1 MAITGSAETI
11 RFGVCGTLQTMPAIM
26 RIAFLSGMELLGFF
40 FCVMLVS
47 MLGFSLDIHMSPF
60 HAPLGFG
67 LSVAFIAGLTRCS
80 WRDIG
85 LAAIAASAAIAL
97 SCIAAAQFIDISY
110 DGNGYQK
117 AAVVQMAEGWNPLR
131 GSVMDRPSFQ
141 ELYGS
146 DEYIAMRTALWIDHY
161 AEGPWE
167 IASSL
172 YCLTGSLEASK
183 SYTLIAMIAVV
194 FLFSGYLSIR
204 RFACWQC
211 WVVGLVAAVN
221 PITVCQFSVFYVDG
235 FLMLTLLALLLGLC
249 MTLGEQCSF
258 MRLTSL
264 GIVFMAFC
272 VCANVKFTGLA
283 YAGVFSL
290 SFALLLIVLSIRQSS
305 AFPRIY
311 VASVGITLISAVVFS
326 VVGVGFAPYMTNC
339 IEAGNPLYPLFGEG
353 AVDIMTSNTPP
364 GFSEMPPLERVLV
377 SLFAP
382 VSTVHGEGEVVSY
395 GFKMPFTVLPQELA
409 SLAACDLRISG
420 FGGLYSGI
428 FLLCVVVLLFTL
440 VSRRVKCGLLFRVSV
455 AYLVPAALLLVL
467 MGDSWWARY
476 SCYAYFICPL
486 ALVCLFWLGNNS
498 SNVRGRRVGFAV
510 GCVLSVL
517 LLVNIGF
524 FVRYNVVNAYEQ
536 TQRIK
541 MSIGDLAAEVSDGG
555 QLQIAGQDARL
566 GLVYAL
572 REAHVPFQYKGI
584 DPEDFEPQGELLYA
598 LYQIG

>member
-1 MAITGSAETI
+1 MAITRNAETT
-11 RFGVCGTLQTMPAIM
+11 RYGACGTLQAMPTIM
-26 RIAFLSGMELLGFF
+26 RIAFLSGLGLVGFF

-47 MLGFSLDIHMSPF
+47 ILGFSLDIPMGPF

-67 LSVAFIAGLTRCS
+67 LSVVLIAGLTRCS

-85 LAAIAASAAIAL
+85 LAAIVAFAAIAL
-97 SCIAAAQFIDISY
+97 SCIVAAQFIDISY

-172 YCLTGSLEASK
+172 YCLTGSLETSK

-194 FLFSGYLSIR
+194 FLLSGYLSIR

-235 FLMLTLLALLLGLC
+235 FLMLTLLALLLGLI
-249 MTLGEQCSF
+249 MALDERCSF
-258 MRLTSL
+258 MRATSL
-264 GIVFMAFC
+264 GMVFMAFC

-290 SFALLLIVLSIRQSS
+290 SFALLLIVLGIRHSS
-305 AFPRIY
+305 AFSRIY
-311 VASVGITLISAVVFS
+311 VAAVGVTLISAVVFS
-326 VVGVGFAPYMTNC
+326 VVGVGFAPYMTNLM
-339 IEAGNPLYPLFGEG
+339 EAGNPLYPLFGEG

-364 GFSEMPPLERVLV
+364 GFSELSPIERVLI

-382 VSTVHGEGEVVSY
+382 ASTAHGQSEVAAY
-395 GFKMPFTVLPQELA
+395 GFKMPFTVLSQELS

-420 FGGLYSGI
+420 FGVLYSGI
-428 FLLCVVVLLFTL
+428 LLLCVAVLLFTL
-440 VSRRVKCGLLFRVSV
+440 VSRRVKCGLLLHISV
-455 AYLVPAALLLVL
+455 AYLVPTALLLVL

-486 ALVCLFWLGNNS
+486 ALVCLFWLGNSS
-498 SNVRGRRVGFAV
+498 SNAHGRRVGFAV
-510 GCVLSVL
+510 GCVLSAL

-541 MSIGDLAAEVSDGG
+541 MSIGDLAAMVSSGE

-566 GLVYAL
+566 GLIYAL
-572 REAHVPFQYKGI
+572 REAHVPFVYEGI
-584 DPEDFEPQGELLYA
+584 DPEDFDPQGELLYA
-598 LYQIG
+598 LYRIE